1 MTSEQSQTQFVFTI
15 LKYTTLKLNTRHLS
29 AALNLTPA
37 ATTMRMT
44 RLKRKLAQTDA
55 KVMSKDWEFFV
66 KVWEF
71 SGGKVDLKAVA
82 GELGLNVAAVSMRIT
97 RLRKKLR
104 MVEEGKVES

>member
-1 MTSEQSQTQFVFTI
+1 MTSEQSQTQFLFTI

-71 SGGKVDLKAVA
+71 SGG
-82 GELGLNVAAVSMRIT
+82 
-97 RLRKKLR
+97 
-104 MVEEGKVES
+104 EGGFESCCGRVGIERCGC